1 LLGNYSDGRPI
12 ATLFGNGDYTVLSS
26 SAKQGS
32 HYTKLPLDHSEL
44 ITEKE
49 AIKTILSALQITYK
63 DNQIKEGKKTKLM
76 PSLVLLIKSKAHL
89 QINTPNNKA
98 INEEDGIVFVEGAKN
113 GKYSIKVVSDQTD
126 DYTIYAG
133 QIGKKDKWET
143 IKGKIKPQ
151 NPASKVDTYTLDV
164 DLDK

>member
-1 LLGNYSDGRPI
+1 VSASRLGLSSALITSLGKD
-12 ATLFGNGDYTVLSS
+12 ANGDDCLQHLTDDGV
-26 SAKQGS
+26 A
-32 HYTKLPLDHSEL
+32 
-44 ITEKE
+44 TEFIRQE
-49 AIKTILSALQITYK
+49 
-63 DNQIKEGKKTKLM
+63 EGKKTKLV